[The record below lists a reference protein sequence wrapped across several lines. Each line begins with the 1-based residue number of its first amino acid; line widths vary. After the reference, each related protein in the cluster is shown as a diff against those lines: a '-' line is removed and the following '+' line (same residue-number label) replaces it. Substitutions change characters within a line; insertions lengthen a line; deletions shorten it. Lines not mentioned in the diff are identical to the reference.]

1 MDVLT
6 WLEKELN
13 VGITDITSAA
23 EKVGVDVV
31 DGITFLENV
40 LKPISADLS
49 AVGEIIEVI
58 DPPLASLAVAI
69 TQAVGLVKASATIT
83 GGMLSVL
90 NNPSALA
97 ADYAALQSEYEKF
110 KEIETAQIAT
120 IEAALAKVSAIAIT
134 AKTSTVQEIE
144 NALKDI

>member
-83 GGMLSVL
+83 GGMLSAL
-90 NNPSALA
+90 NNPATLA

-110 KEIETAQIAT
+110 QEIETAQIAT
-120 IEAALAKVSAIAIT
+120 IEAALAKVSAIAIK